1 MQAAV
6 ATLAAAAVF
15 LLPLAGQTAQTASA
29 AASRASLPA
38 PAYPA
43 PTNLKVLPKD
53 LTGVQVRQ
61 LMNSWSADLGVR
73 CSACHAKDADPAAAT
88 TAEELRFA
96 DDSNP
101 AKTTARLMYTMT
113 DLINSKFIAN
123 IDNSGMPVTCGSCHQ
138 GKSSPAPF
146 VPPVQDGLQQLRLP
160 LNPADYQNKPC
171 TACHTHVAGPF
182 AYKHAP
188 MQAEGCTACH
198 AGHGSPNPHLLLKA
212 SVDTV
217 CQQCHIPRPD
227 PASGAHM
234 LTGPNQAAA
243 KPCTACHT
251 DVHGSN
257 RSPIFL
263 RSDPAQIQKAATR

>member
-1 MQAAV
+1 MHAAV
-6 ATLAAAAVF
+6 ATLGAAAVL
-15 LLPLAGQTAQTASA
+15 LLPLAGQTAQTSSA
-29 AASRASLPA
+29 ALRANLPA
-38 PAYPA
+38 PTYPA
-43 PTNLKVLPKD
+43 PTNLKALPKD
-53 LTGVQVRQ
+53 LTGVQVRN
-61 LMNSWSADLGVR
+61 LMNSWSADLGVH
-73 CSACHAKDADPAAAT
+73 CSACHAKDADPAVAT

-146 VPPVQDGLQQLRLP
+146 VPVVQDGLQQAQRP
-160 LNPADYQNKPC
+160 LNPADYQNRPC
-171 TACHTHVAGPF
+171 TACHTHIAGPF

-217 CQQCHIPRPD
+217 CRQCHIPRPD

-234 LTGPNQAAA
+234 PVGSNPAAA

-257 RSPIFL
+257 RSPVFL
-263 RSDPAQIQKAATR
+263 HPDAAGTQKAAAR